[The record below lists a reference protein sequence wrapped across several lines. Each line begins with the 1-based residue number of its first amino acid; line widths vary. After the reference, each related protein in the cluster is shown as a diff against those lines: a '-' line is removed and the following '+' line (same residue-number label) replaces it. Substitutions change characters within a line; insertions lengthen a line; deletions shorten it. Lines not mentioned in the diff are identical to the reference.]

1 MTDTPGAILEELLKL
16 AGEQPAQQRATFS
29 GADPILPTPFRI
41 GDLGAAVI
49 AAGAVQ
55 AARLLEQRAGL
66 VQTVHV
72 DVDAAAVALRA
83 SRYLT
88 AVPPVPP
95 SGRRPV
101 GFYPT
106 ADGRFVFLQRLF
118 PHHLQRQ
125 LAVLGLPA
133 DATDEAMAEAIAG
146 WNGLELEDAIIA
158 GGACGAMVRTH
169 DEWAAHEQG
178 REGRRQRAAP

>member
-1 MTDTPGAILEELLKL
+1 MTDTPGAILEELMKL
-16 AGEQPAQQRATFS
+16 AGEPPAQQRATFT

-49 AAGAVQ
+49 AASAVQ

-106 ADGRFVFLQRLF
+106 ADGRWVFLQRLF
-118 PHHLQRQ
+118 PHHFRRQ
-125 LAVLGLPA
+125 LAVLGHMLRSLRVHP
-133 DATDEAMAEAIAG
+133 
-146 WNGLELEDAIIA
+146 
-158 GGACGAMVRTH
+158 GASRPT
-169 DEWAAHEQG
+169 
-178 REGRRQRAAP
+178 

>member
-1 MTDTPGAILEELLKL
+1 VRRRHAQPPRPRGDRPVRVRHHPGAAAADPDPAPRRHPAARNQSGAGQLPGSCLMTDTPGAILEELMKL
-16 AGEQPAQQRATFS
+16 AGEQPAQQRATFT

-49 AAGAVQ
+49 AASAVQ

-88 AVPPVPP
+88 AVPRYP
-95 SGRRPV
+95 RRAAARSVSTRP
-101 GFYPT
+101 PT
-106 ADGRFVFLQRLF
+106 AGS
-118 PHHLQRQ
+118 
-125 LAVLGLPA
+125 
-133 DATDEAMAEAIAG
+133 
-146 WNGLELEDAIIA
+146 
-158 GGACGAMVRTH
+158 
-169 DEWAAHEQG
+169 
-178 REGRRQRAAP
+178 